1 MAKTVVLGPKIEDP
15 VAELIE
21 AARRVRA
28 SAVIVSSTAHF
39 EAERVPD
46 ELTRLV
52 DVVSVTP
59 EFTYARWTLNPVR
72 WSESS
77 RDPA

>member
-1 MAKTVVLGPKIEDP
+1 MTDIVVFDPSIEDP
-15 VAELIE
+15 VIELIE

-39 EAERVPD
+39 DAERVPD
-46 ELTRLV
+46 GLTRVV

-59 EFTYARWTLNPVR
+59 EFTYARWTLNPAR

-77 RDPA
+77 QDPA